1 MEELLMLVGESN
13 QRAFSVFYNLYYK
26 KVFRFV
32 YYYLRQGDAA
42 AEVVSDVFF
51 IIWKSLCEF
60 KDIKSLDA
68 YLYII
73 AKNEA
78 IRYLRQNRDYRK
90 VGIEDIPL
98 HLELSEG
105 TELENQ
111 LEREEIEQLI
121 EKIVNKLPEKCR
133 MIFLMNRAE
142 GLQTKEIA
150 QALSLSESTVRVQMK
165 IAVDKILK
173 ELKVYYPNLNL
184 VTILGILFIRNFS

>member
-51 IIWKSLCEF
+51 IIWKSRCAL

>member
-51 IIWKSLCEF
+51 IIWKSRCAL

-98 HLELSEG
+98 HLELSE
-105 TELENQ
+105 
-111 LEREEIEQLI
+111 EIG
-121 EKIVNKLPEKCR
+121 
-133 MIFLMNRAE
+133 RAH
-142 GLQTKEIA
+142 
-150 QALSLSESTVRVQMK
+150 V
-165 IAVDKILK
+165 
-173 ELKVYYPNLNL
+173 
-184 VTILGILFIRNFS
+184 